1 MTKMIIIIEMIRTN
15 LFIENKMEVVGEVE
29 EEGEIAMVVGEG
41 VKEEEGDEGRG
52 RR

>member
-1 MTKMIIIIEMIRTN
+1 MIRTN

-41 VKEEEGDEGRG
+41 EKEEEVEEAKM
-52 RR
+52 